1 MEDEDLKNRG
11 CSGKPIIPTFHDSNW
26 GEAPKL
32 FSRRESMGNKPSLL
46 KKGWTF
52 LAYGVVA
59 GLILS
64 GCTTLPEIQAAR
76 EKAQA
81 PVIQTVEVR
90 SAADRVVVEFISSE
104 PAPFTAFKLLDP
116 LRIVLD
122 VRGELAESLPRAK
135 DVYVAGVTDI
145 RLEEGKTQSM
155 SSRAVIGANRPVNF
169 DVKSSDNVITV
180 TVTPEKDTLP
190 LAETPQKAPSPA
202 AAERKG
208 PAGPHD
214 PRIFFKDRPG
224 DLTQILGLDFTLL
237 DQGKSRLIVT
247 TDKKARY
254 DLNQKGPKNL
264 ILNISKATI
273 PPLIMRHM
281 DSRYFEGAVELVKT
295 SLLPGDQ
302 GVSMAISLREMVPF
316 HVKQSETELTID
328 FGSTSVMPPE
338 KRIVPLKQ
346 AQAVPA
352 DAPAP
357 RLLSVAS
364 PQMVAPMQ
372 MAVQPQAPTVTGTVP
387 PAPLFPGTVKQY
399 TGAAMTMDFVNA
411 DVTNILRLI
420 AEVSNLNIVWGT
432 EVRGTVSMRLKEVPW
447 DQALDLVLDNN
458 NLAMRRQGN
467 VIWVTTRAQ
476 MAQIEAEERRKIQ
489 EYEARLEA
497 ERKKVIEEKEKE
509 KELEPLMTEYIP
521 VDFAK
526 ASEILP
532 LLSLSE
538 TGKTRGGKLSVD
550 TRTNMIIMTDI
561 GSNVK
566 IARDTVKIFD
576 TPVKQ
581 VMIEARIVDATDD
594 FTRDLGLKWDNL
606 QIQKRNVG
614 GAFSTFSAPP
624 TASDP
629 TGFSPDGRMTSPG
642 FSSNSPSAWAPNLGL
657 VFSNLSAS
665 GLTATLLDA
674 KLALSEAEGK
684 TKIISAPKV
693 IAMNGQAATISR
705 GDSIIL
711 PATENVASE
720 TLDATL
726 SLEVTPT
733 VSYNNYVS
741 LDVKVTDDN
750 APSNVR
756 ILKKSV
762 STKLMVRS
770 GDTVVIGGIYTENES
785 MNEDGIPGLR
795 RLPLLGWLFKA
806 RRTSLQKTELLIF
819 LTPTVIQSLAVR

>member
-1 MEDEDLKNRG
+1 M
-11 CSGKPIIPTFHDSNW
+11 GK
-26 GEAPKL
+26 
-32 FSRRESMGNKPSLL
+32 MPSLL
-46 KKGWTF
+46 KKGWSF

-59 GLILS
+59 GLMMT
-64 GCTTLPEIQAAR
+64 GCATLPENQAVR

-81 PVIQTVEVR
+81 PVIQSVEVR
-90 SAADRVVVEFISSE
+90 PSANRVVVEFVSSE

-116 LRIVLD
+116 PRIVVD
-122 VRGELAESLPRAK
+122 MRGELAPSLSRSK

-155 SSRAVIGANRPVNF
+155 SSRAVIGANRPVDF
-169 DVKSSDNVITV
+169 DVTSSENLITV
-180 TVTPEKDTLP
+180 TITPEKDMPP
-190 LAETPQKAPSPA
+190 LIETVQGPPA
-202 AAERKG
+202 AGERKD
-208 PAGPHD
+208 PVTPPITPHD
-214 PRIFFKDRPG
+214 PRIFFKERPS

-237 DQGKSRLIVT
+237 DHGKSRLIVT
-247 TDKKARY
+247 MDKKARY
-254 DLNQKGPKNL
+254 DLNQRGPKNL
-264 ILNISKATI
+264 ILNIPQSTI

-281 DSRYFEGAVELVKT
+281 DSKYFEGAVELVKT
-295 SLLPGDQ
+295 SLSPGDQ
-302 GVSMAISLREMVPF
+302 GVSIAISLREMVPF

-328 FGSTSVMPPE
+328 FGPTSARPPE

-346 AQAVPA
+346 AQATMTPA
-352 DAPAP
+352 DASAPAP
-357 RLLSVAS
+357 LPVAS
-364 PQMVAPMQ
+364 PQTVAPIQ
-372 MAVQPQAPTVTGTVP
+372 MPLQPQTPAVPGMAPP
-387 PAPLFPGTVKQY
+387 QPLFPGVVKQY
-399 TGAAMTMDFVNA
+399 KGAAMTMDFVNA

-420 AEVSNLNIVWGT
+420 AEVSNLNIVWGP

-458 NLAMRRQGN
+458 NLAMRKQGN
-467 VIWVTTRAQ
+467 VIWVTTKAQ
-476 MAQIEAEERRKIQ
+476 MAQIEAEEKRKIQ

-497 ERKKVIEEKEKE
+497 ERKKIIEEKEKE
-509 KELEPLMTEYIP
+509 KELEPLITEYIP

-526 ASEILP
+526 ASDILP

-550 TRTNMIIMTDI
+550 ARTNMVIMTDI

-566 IARDTVKIFD
+566 DAKDTVKIFD

-594 FTRDLGLKWDNL
+594 FTRDLGVKWDNF
-606 QIQKRNVG
+606 QIQKRNDTGVPFT
-614 GAFSTFSAPP
+614 AFSAPP
-624 TASDP
+624 TAGDP
-629 TGFSPDGRMTSPG
+629 GGFPPGGRLTSPG
-642 FSSNSPSAWAPNLGL
+642 FSSNSPTAWAPNLGL

-705 GDSIIL
+705 GDSIII

-741 LDVKVTDDN
+741 LDVMVTDDN

-770 GDTVVIGGIYTENES
+770 GDTIVIGGIYTENES
-785 MNEDGIPGLR
+785 LNEDGIPGLR

-806 RRTSLQKTELLIF
+806 QRTSLQKTELLIF
-819 LTPTVIQSLAVR
+819 LTPTVIPSLAAR

>member
-1 MEDEDLKNRG
+1 M
-11 CSGKPIIPTFHDSNW
+11 GK
-26 GEAPKL
+26 
-32 FSRRESMGNKPSLL
+32 MPSLL

-52 LAYGVVA
+52 LAYGAVA
-59 GLILS
+59 CLILS
-64 GCTTLPEIQAAR
+64 GCATLPENRAAR

-81 PVIQTVEVR
+81 PVIHSLEVHP
-90 SAADRVVVEFISSE
+90 AADRVVVEFISSE
-104 PAPFTAFKLLDP
+104 PAPFTAFKLMDP
-116 LRIVLD
+116 ERIVVD

-145 RLEEGKTQSM
+145 RLEEGSTQAM

-169 DVKSSDNVITV
+169 DVKSSDNVISV
-180 TVTPEKDTLP
+180 TITPEKDAPPPLKTVQEVPATL
-190 LAETPQKAPSPA
+190 K
-202 AAERKG
+202 RKE
-208 PAGPHD
+208 PVTPHD
-214 PRIFFKDRPG
+214 PRIFFKERPG

-254 DLNQKGPKNL
+254 DLNQKGPKSL
-264 ILNISKATI
+264 VLNIPQATI

-295 SLLPGDQ
+295 SLSPGDQ
-302 GVSMAISLREMVPF
+302 GVSIAISLREMVPF

-328 FGSTSVMPPE
+328 FGPASVKPPE

-346 AQAVPA
+346 AQAEAAPTTETL
-352 DAPAP
+352 APATPTAPLP
-357 RLLSVAS
+357 RAAARI
-364 PQMVAPMQ
+364 QMPAQLQ
-372 MAVQPQAPTVTGTVP
+372 MPAVTGEAP
-387 PAPLFPGTVKQY
+387 PPPLFPGTVKEY

-420 AEVSNLNIVWGT
+420 AEVSNLNIVWGPD
-432 EVRGTVSMRLKEVPW
+432 VRGTVSMRLKEVPW

-467 VIWVTTRAQ
+467 VIWVTTKAQ
-476 MAQIEAEERRKIQ
+476 MAQIEAEERRRIQ

-497 ERKKVIEEKEKE
+497 ERKRIIEEKEKE
-509 KELEPLMTEYIP
+509 KELEPLITEYIP

-526 ASEILP
+526 ASDILP
-532 LLSLSE
+532 LLSVSE
-538 TGKTRGGKLSVD
+538 TGQTRGGKLSVD
-550 TRTNMIIMTDI
+550 ARTNMIIMTDI
-561 GSNVK
+561 GSNV
-566 IARDTVKIFD
+566 RDAKETVKIFD

-594 FTRDLGLKWDNL
+594 FTRDLGLRWDNI
-606 QIQKRNVG
+606 QVQKRNQG
-614 GAFSTFSAPP
+614 GVFESFSAPP
-624 TASDP
+624 TFGDP
-629 TGFSPDGRMTSPG
+629 TGFGDGGRLTSPG
-642 FSSNSPSAWAPNLGL
+642 FSSNAPSPWAPNMGL
-657 VFSNLSAS
+657 VFSKLSAS
-665 GLTATLLDA
+665 GLTASVLDA

-756 ILKKSV
+756 ILKKSI
-762 STKLMVRS
+762 STKLMIRS

-795 RLPLLGWLFKA
+795 RVPLLGWLFKA
-806 RRTSLQKTELLIF
+806 RSTSLQKTELLIF
-819 LTPTVIQSLAVR
+819 LTPTVIPSVAVR

>member
-1 MEDEDLKNRG
+1 M
-11 CSGKPIIPTFHDSNW
+11 GK
-26 GEAPKL
+26 
-32 FSRRESMGNKPSLL
+32 MPSLF
-46 KKGWTF
+46 KMGWCF
-52 LAYGVVA
+52 LAYGAVA
-59 GLILS
+59 TLMIS
-64 GCTTLPEIQAAR
+64 GCATLPENQAVR

-81 PVIQTVEVR
+81 PVIHAMEVR
-90 SAADRVVVEFISSE
+90 PSSDRVVVEFFSTE

-116 LRIVLD
+116 PRVVLD
-122 VRGELAESLPRAK
+122 MRGELAPSLPRSK

-155 SSRAVIGANRPVNF
+155 SSRAVIGAGRPMDF
-169 DVKSSDNVITV
+169 DVKSSENVITV
-180 TVTPEKDTLP
+180 TLVPEKEIP
-190 LAETPQKAPSPA
+190 F
-202 AAERKG
+202 
-208 PAGPHD
+208 PAGTAQEAPAIVESEEPITPHD
-214 PRIFFKDRPG
+214 PRIFFKERPS
-224 DLTQILGLDFTLL
+224 DLTLILGLDFTLL
-237 DQGKSRLIVT
+237 EHGKSRLIVT
-247 TDKKARY
+247 TDKRALY
-254 DLNQKGPKNL
+254 DLNQRGPKTL
-264 ILNISKATI
+264 ILSIAQSTI

-281 DSRYFEGAVELVKT
+281 DSKYFEGAVELVKT
-295 SLLPGDQ
+295 SLSPGDQ
-302 GVSMAISLREMVPF
+302 GVSIAISLREMVPF

-328 FGSTSVMPPE
+328 FGPTSVRPPE
-338 KRIVPLKQ
+338 KRLIPMKQ
-346 AQAVPA
+346 AQAAAVPTEGFA
-352 DAPAP
+352 AVRLPAP
-357 RLLSVAS
+357 SSQTIIPVQMPLQ
-364 PQMVAPMQ
+364 PQM
-372 MAVQPQAPTVTGTVP
+372 PTVSGMP
-387 PAPLFPGTVKQY
+387 PPPSPFFPGAVKTY
-399 TGAAMTMDFVNA
+399 KGAAMTMDFVNA

-420 AEVSNLNIVWGT
+420 AEVSNLNIVWGP

-458 NLAMRRQGN
+458 NLAMRKQGN

-476 MAQIEAEERRKIQ
+476 MAQIEAEERRRIQ

-497 ERKKVIEEKEKE
+497 ERKRIIEEKEKE
-509 KELEPLMTEYIP
+509 KELEPLITEYIP

-526 ASEILP
+526 ASDILP

-550 TRTNMIIMTDI
+550 ARTNMIIMTDI
-561 GSNVK
+561 GSNV
-566 IARDTVKIFD
+566 RDAKETVKIFD

-594 FTRDLGLKWDNL
+594 FTRDLGLRWDNF
-606 QIQKRNVG
+606 QVQRRNDTGVPFTAFTTPTTPGSPATFPPG
-614 GAFSTFSAPP
+614 G
-624 TASDP
+624 
-629 TGFSPDGRMTSPG
+629 RLTSPG
-642 FSSNSPSAWAPNLGL
+642 FSSNSPSTWAPNLGL
-657 VFSNLSAS
+657 VFSKLSGS
-665 GLTATLLDA
+665 GLTATVLDA

-705 GDSIIL
+705 GDSIVI

-750 APSNVR
+750 APSNIR

-785 MNEDGIPGLR
+785 LNEDGIPGLR
-795 RLPLLGWLFKA
+795 RLPFFGWLFKA
-806 RRTSLQKTELLIF
+806 QSTSLQKTELLIF
-819 LTPTVIQSLAVR
+819 LTPTVIPSLTAQ

>member
-1 MEDEDLKNRG
+1 M
-11 CSGKPIIPTFHDSNW
+11 GK
-26 GEAPKL
+26 
-32 FSRRESMGNKPSLL
+32 MPSLL
-46 KKGWTF
+46 KKGWSF
-52 LAYGVVA
+52 LAYGAVA
-59 GLILS
+59 GLMLS
-64 GCTTLPEIQAAR
+64 GCATLPENQAAR
-76 EKAQA
+76 QKAQA
-81 PVIQTVEVR
+81 PIIQSVEVH
-90 SAADRVVVEFISSE
+90 SSADRVVVEFISSE

-116 LRIVLD
+116 TRIVLD

-155 SSRAVIGANRPVNF
+155 SSRAIIGSDRPVNF
-169 DVKSSDNVITV
+169 DVESSDRVITV
-180 TVTPEKDTLP
+180 TITPEKDVSLP
-190 LAETPQKAPSPA
+190 LETTREAPA

-208 PAGPHD
+208 PVTPHD

-224 DLTQILGLDFTLL
+224 NLTQILGLDFTLL

-247 TDKKARY
+247 MDKKARY

-264 ILNISKATI
+264 VLNIPQSTI

-281 DSRYFEGAVELVKT
+281 DSKYFEGAVELVKA
-295 SLLPGDQ
+295 SLSSADQ
-302 GVSMAISLREMVPF
+302 GISIAISLREMVPF
-316 HVKQSETELTID
+316 HVKQSETELIID
-328 FGSTSVMPPE
+328 FGPTSIRPPE

-346 AQAVPA
+346 AQAAPLP
-352 DAPAP
+352 DAPAQAAAP
-357 RLLSVAS
+357 AAGFQTVGQVQKPLQS
-364 PQMVAPMQ
+364 QM
-372 MAVQPQAPTVTGTVP
+372 PTVRGMEP

-399 TGAAMTMDFVNA
+399 TGASMTMDFVNA

-420 AEVSNLNIVWGT
+420 AEVSNLNIVWGP

-458 NLAMRRQGN
+458 NLGMRRQGN
-467 VIWVTTRAQ
+467 VIWVTTKAQ
-476 MAQIEAEERRKIQ
+476 IAQIEAEERRKIQ

-497 ERKKVIEEKEKE
+497 ERKKIIEEKEKE
-509 KELEPLMTEYIP
+509 RELEPLITEYIP

-526 ASEILP
+526 ASDIVP

-550 TRTNMIIMTDI
+550 ARTNMIIMTDI

-566 IARDTVKIFD
+566 DAKDTVKIFD

-594 FTRDLGLKWDNL
+594 FARDLGLRWDNI
-606 QIQKRNVG
+606 QIQKRNNLGVPFT
-614 GAFSTFSAPP
+614 AFTAPP
-624 TASDP
+624 TAGDP
-629 TGFSPDGRMTSPG
+629 GGFPPGGRLTSPG
-642 FSSNSPSAWAPNLGL
+642 FSSDSPAAWSPNLGL
-657 VFSNLSAS
+657 VFSKLSAS

-705 GDSIIL
+705 GDSIII

-762 STKLMVRS
+762 STKLMIMS

-785 MNEDGIPGLR
+785 LNEDGIPGLR
-795 RLPLLGWLFKA
+795 RLPLMGWLFKA
-806 RRTSLQKTELLIF
+806 RRTTLQKTELLIF
-819 LTPTVIQSLAVR
+819 LTPTVIPSLTPH